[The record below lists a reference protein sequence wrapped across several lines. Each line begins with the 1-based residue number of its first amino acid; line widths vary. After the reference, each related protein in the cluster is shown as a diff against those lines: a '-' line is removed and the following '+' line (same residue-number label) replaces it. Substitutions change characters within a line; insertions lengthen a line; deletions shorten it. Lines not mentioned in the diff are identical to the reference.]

1 MPIPSGDRPDPD
13 QKAAA
18 AMPRYAAPPRFAK
31 LPGEVAALLLI
42 CGLALSLAGCVTDG
56 DATGAIATTARLPDD
71 PAALR
76 AYAATWQARHEAAPR
91 DAQATINY
99 ARALRGLTQYAQA
112 TAVLEAAA
120 AQDPN
125 DMPLLAAYGK
135 ALSDAGR
142 PREAMAVLG
151 RAHTPDRPDWSG
163 LSAQGAVA
171 DQLGD
176 HAGAVDYY
184 DAALKIRPGEPS
196 VLSNLG
202 LSYAL
207 AKDLPK
213 AEEVMRLAAASPEAD
228 TRVRQNYALVLSL
241 EGKFKQAEG
250 VAATD
255 LSPGDAAASVEAI
268 RRTIA
273 ADPRWRAS
281 RTKSTPVAPSD
292 G

>member
-1 MPIPSGDRPDPD
+1 
-13 QKAAA
+13 
-18 AMPRYAAPPRFAK
+18 MPRYAAPPRLAD
-31 LPGEVAALLLI
+31 LRGALAAML
-42 CGLALSLAGCVTDG
+42 LALSLAGCVTDG
-56 DATGAIATTARLPDD
+56 DATGSIAAGAPLPED

-76 AYAATWQARHEAAPR
+76 AYAATWQGRHDVAPG
-91 DAQATINY
+91 DIEATINY

-120 AQDPN
+120 AQNPT

-142 PREAMAVLG
+142 PREAMAVLE
-151 RAHTPDRPDWSG
+151 RAHTPDRPDWSV
-163 LSAQGAVA
+163 LSAQGTVA

-176 HAGAVDYY
+176 HAGAVNYY
-184 DAALKIRPGEPS
+184 DAALKLQPGEPT

-202 LSYAL
+202 LCYAL

-213 AEEVMRLAAASPEAD
+213 AEEMMRLAAANPKAD
-228 TRVRQNYALVLSL
+228 ARVRQNYALVLSL

-255 LSPGDAAASVEAI
+255 LSAADAAASVDAI
-268 RRTIA
+268 RQTIA
-273 ADPRWRAS
+273 EDPRWRGTRGGLA
-281 RTKSTPVAPSD
+281 PVPHPA

>member
-1 MPIPSGDRPDPD
+1 MPS
-13 QKAAA
+13 
-18 AMPRYAAPPRFAK
+18 YAASPRPANRVRPA
-31 LPGEVAALLLI
+31 LAALA
-42 CGLALSLAGCVTDG
+42 LALSLAGCVSDR
-56 DATGAIATTARLPDD
+56 DATGSIAAPLPQTDSG
-71 PAALR
+71 LR
-76 AYAATWQARHEAAPR
+76 DYAATWKRRHEDAPDDTAA
-91 DAQATINY
+91 AVNY

-112 TAVLEAAA
+112 AAVLEAAA
-120 AQDPN
+120 AKHPD
-125 DMPLLAAYGK
+125 DRPLLAAYGK
-135 ALSDAGR
+135 ALADAGR
-142 PREAMAVLG
+142 PREAGEVLR
-151 RAHTPDRPDWSG
+151 RAHTPDRPDWSV

-184 DAALKIRPGEPS
+184 DAALKIRPGEPT

-207 AKDLPK
+207 AKNLPR
-213 AEEVMRLAAASPEAD
+213 AEEVMKLAAANPSAD
-228 TRVRQNYALVLSL
+228 MRVRQNYALVLAL

-255 LSPGDAAASVEAI
+255 LPPGDAAASVEAI

-273 ADPRWRAS
+273 TDARWRGVGQNGT
-281 RTKSTPVAPSD
+281 RVVPVNP

>member
-1 MPIPSGDRPDPD
+1 
-13 QKAAA
+13 
-18 AMPRYAAPPRFAK
+18 MPRYAAPLR
-31 LPGEVAALLLI
+31 VANRRGALLALVLTS
-42 CGLALSLAGCVTDG
+42 GLAWGLAGC
-56 DATGAIATTARLPDD
+56 ATVDPTSGITTGSISAVVPLPDD
-71 PAALR
+71 PATLR
-76 AYAATWQARHEAAPR
+76 AYAATWQAKHEAAPH
-91 DAQATINY
+91 DAEATINY

-112 TAVLEAAA
+112 TAVLETAA

-125 DMPLLAAYGK
+125 DKALLAAYGK

-142 PREAMAVLG
+142 PHEAMAVLE
-151 RAHTPDRPDWSG
+151 RAHTPDRPDWSV
-163 LSAQGAVA
+163 LSAQGTVA

-207 AKDLPK
+207 AKDLAK
-213 AEEVMRLAAASPEAD
+213 ADEIMQLAAANPKAD
-228 TRVRQNYALVLSL
+228 ARVRQNYALVLSL

-255 LSPGDAAASVEAI
+255 LSPSDAAASVEAI

-273 ADPRWRAS
+273 EDPRWRGV
-281 RTKSTPVAPSD
+281 STGARGRGTAQAARGD
-292 G
+292 QG